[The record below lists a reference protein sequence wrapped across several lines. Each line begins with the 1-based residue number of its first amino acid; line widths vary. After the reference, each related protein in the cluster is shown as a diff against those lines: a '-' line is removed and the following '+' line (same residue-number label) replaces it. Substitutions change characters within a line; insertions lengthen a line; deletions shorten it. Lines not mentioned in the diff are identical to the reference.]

1 MGPRRKKS
9 KPNGQATAAQ
19 TSDDT
24 NGPSNPS
31 STTFTMDDGS
41 KASIKSVEVPL
52 PSKSTRQESGNI
64 MKNGREGTNSRKSW
78 YGASWKA
85 KSPALAEITRDG
97 IDTVNRSSSSL
108 SQEPFKEKEGAE
120 SPATKY
126 IEKRLGTPR
135 KSVPSVPTE
144 SFINAERSLSKS
156 NGTEEEVDSR
166 KSKEREP
173 PAPLPPASPQ
183 VNGSAKGD
191 KNSISGRPAK
201 ASTEK
206 NRPVSGW
213 LGWWSRPDGYG
224 SDADKAADTS
234 NTNEAVSAE
243 AQEVPLPESPAQERR
258 KDLQDMRSKNTE
270 TPHGIDSL
278 QSNEVKAE
286 PESIHSDSGPG
297 SEANA
302 SASNR
307 SWFGLWS
314 KAENQKGSPSPKES
328 DKLQATT
335 ESSPPAEEDVIG
347 ERAHEPK
354 EKDTPQEPPK
364 SGPKSSA
371 WAFWSKDK
379 PKDDGKATPGGT
391 QKQVGEIAVA
401 DTPSQSRPEAAQ
413 YNEQK
418 TPSIKKHVSKPNNRK
433 AKKQVSPIESSKLAV
448 SSGLKP
454 SEASKSVDQL
464 IPSPGLRKS
473 DSSKSADQI
482 SQLASEE
489 SNTATPATSKLAV
502 AKPEKSTQKR
512 PRDDKAAT
520 PPNLLL
526 PSLRTTYPIYQS
538 PSYWD
543 QIRRFIFL
551 DSSRDSNSPR
561 HVDLLPPRELPKI
574 KKALA
579 IGIHGFFPAQFV
591 QLILGQPTGT
601 SIRFANA
608 AADAIKRWAEE
619 HQPSD
624 APPASPGGSMRRDS
638 LKPSRSPLADI
649 EIEKVALEGEGMVAD
664 RVDTL
669 WKLLLNWLPS
679 IRDADFIIIAA
690 HSQGVPVAIQLV
702 AKLLQFGCVREG
714 ARIGMCAMAGI
725 NMGPFAELKSR
736 FLGGSAVEL
745 FEFGAGDSQV
755 RKDYETALAY
765 CLSKG
770 VRISF
775 IGSLDD
781 QLVSLESSTFTPIT
795 HPLIHRAVFV
805 NSALHST
812 STTSSSAFLPHLV
825 GFALKLRNLGI
836 SDHGLIRELS
846 GPLAGSLYTGDGHS
860 RLYDD
865 SVVFHRAVEFALETT
880 GTEGMARNGEVGIE
894 VDTSAIRPGS
904 SNAGN
909 EVMKESAGA
918 NPYYLPWALR
928 GVLEEPYVKEHLQ
941 GEVKELVEM
950 FEKWKPVSKIL
961 KDVKFRLEAVRSK
974 LS

>member
-9 KPNGQATAAQ
+9 KPNGQAPTAEIH
-19 TSDDT
+19 DDT

-31 STTFTMDDGS
+31 STTFTTDDGS
-41 KASIKSVEVPL
+41 KASIKSVEMSL
-52 PSKSTRQESGNI
+52 PSKPTRQESGNI
-64 MKNGREGTNSRKSW
+64 TNNDREGTNFRKSW
-78 YGASWKA
+78 YGGSWKA
-85 KSPALAEITRDG
+85 KSPALAGITKDG
-97 IDTVNRSSSSL
+97 VDTVNRSSSSL
-108 SQEPFKEKEGAE
+108 SREPSKEKEGAE
-120 SPATKY
+120 SPASKY
-126 IEKRLGTPR
+126 MEKRLGTPR

-144 SFINAERSLSKS
+144 SFVNAERSSSKS
-156 NGTEEEVDSR
+156 HEVEEEVDSCA
-166 KSKEREP
+166 SKETAP

-191 KNSISGRPAK
+191 KKSISGLSANV
-201 ASTEK
+201 STEK
-206 NRPVSGW
+206 SRPVSGW

-234 NTNEAVSAE
+234 NTNEAISAE
-243 AQEVPLPESPAQERR
+243 AQEVLLPASPTQER
-258 KDLQDMRSKNTE
+258 KKEVQDVNLKITE
-270 TPHGIDSL
+270 TPQRVASL
-278 QSNEVKAE
+278 QSNNDKDERRN
-286 PESIHSDSGPG
+286 IHPVSGPG
-297 SEANA
+297 SEIGA

-314 KAENQKGSPSPKES
+314 KAENEKGGPSPKES
-328 DKLQATT
+328 DKTPAPI
-335 ESSPPAEEDVIG
+335 ESAPPSEEHLVD
-347 ERAHEPK
+347 ERDHEPK
-354 EKDTPQEPPK
+354 EKVAPQDARKASPK
-364 SGPKSSA
+364 PSA

-379 PKDDGKATPGGT
+379 PKDDGKATPGST

-401 DTPSQSRPEAAQ
+401 DTPSQTRPEAAQ
-413 YNEQK
+413 YNGQK
-418 TPSIKKHVSKPNNRK
+418 TPSTKEDVSKPNDRK
-433 AKKQVSPIESSKLAV
+433 TKKQASLVESSKLAV
-448 SSGLKP
+448 GPGFKP

-464 IPSPGLRKS
+464 ITSPGLKKS

-482 SQLASEE
+482 SQLVSEE
-489 SNTATPATSKLAV
+489 SSTATPAISKLPL

-512 PRDDKAAT
+512 PRDEKAT
-520 PPNLLL
+520 TSPNLLL
-526 PSLRTTYPIYQS
+526 PSLRTTYPVYQS

-543 QIRRFIFL
+543 QIRRLIFL
-551 DSSRDSNSPR
+551 GSSRDPNAPC

-608 AADAIKRWAEE
+608 AADAIKHWAEE

-624 APPASPGGSMRRDS
+624 VPPASPGGSTRRDS
-638 LKPSRSPLADI
+638 TKTLRSPLADI

-714 ARIGMCAMAGI
+714 VRIGMCAMAGI

-745 FEFGAGDSQV
+745 FEFGVGDSRV
-755 RKDYETALAY
+755 RKDYEAALAH

-775 IGSLDD
+775 VGSLDD

-846 GPLAGSLYTGDGHS
+846 GPLAGSLYSGDGHS

-865 SVVFHRAVEFALETT
+865 NAVFERAVAFALETT
-880 GTEGMARNGEVGIE
+880 GTEGMARNGEVEIE
-894 VDTSAIRPGS
+894 IDTSAIRPGS

-950 FEKWKPVSKIL
+950 FEKWKPMSKVL

-974 LS
+974 L

>member
-1 MGPRRKKS
+1 MAPRRKKS

-19 TSDDT
+19 TSNDT
-24 NGPSNPS
+24 NAPSNPS
-31 STTFTMDDGS
+31 STTFTMNDGS
-41 KASIKSVEVPL
+41 KASIKS
-52 PSKSTRQESGNI
+52 
-64 MKNGREGTNSRKSW
+64 SW
-78 YGASWKA
+78 YGGSWKA
-85 KSPALAEITRDG
+85 KSPALAEITKDG

-108 SQEPFKEKEGAE
+108 SQEPSKEKEGAE
-120 SPATKY
+120 SPATNY
-126 IEKRLGTPR
+126 MEKRLGTPR

-144 SFINAERSLSKS
+144 SFINAERSSSKS
-156 NGTEEEVDSR
+156 NGTEEELDNS

-183 VNGSAKGD
+183 VNGSARGD
-191 KNSISGRPAK
+191 KNIISGRSAK
-201 ASTEK
+201 VSTEK
-206 NRPVSGW
+206 NRQVSGW
-213 LGWWSRPDGYG
+213 FGWWSRPDGYG
-224 SDADKAADTS
+224 SDADKVADTS
-234 NTNEAVSAE
+234 NSDEAVSAE
-243 AQEVPLPESPAQERR
+243 AQEVPLPESPTQERK
-258 KDLQDMRSKNTE
+258 KDFQDVRSKNTE

-278 QSNEVKAE
+278 QTNEDKAE
-286 PESIHSDSGPG
+286 PESIHLDSGPG

-328 DKLQATT
+328 DKLQAPI
-335 ESSPPAEEDVIG
+335 EPSPAAEEDVIA

-354 EKDTPQEPPK
+354 EKDTSQEPPNA
-364 SGPKSSA
+364 GPKSSA

-391 QKQVGEIAVA
+391 QKQIGEIAVA
-401 DTPSQSRPEAAQ
+401 DTPSQSHPEAAQ

-418 TPSIKKHVSKPNNRK
+418 TSSIKEPIPKPNNRK

-448 SSGLKP
+448 SSGLKS

-464 IPSPGLRKS
+464 VTSPGLRKS

-482 SQLASEE
+482 SQLALEE

-512 PRDDKAAT
+512 PRDEKAAT
-520 PPNLLL
+520 PPNILL

-543 QIRRFIFL
+543 QIRRLIFL

-624 APPASPGGSMRRDS
+624 APPASPG
-638 LKPSRSPLADI
+638 AEV

-745 FEFGAGDSQV
+745 FEFGAGDSRV
-755 RKDYETALAY
+755 RKEYEAALAY

-775 IGSLDD
+775 VGSLDD

-846 GPLAGSLYTGDGHS
+846 GPLAGNLYTGDGHS